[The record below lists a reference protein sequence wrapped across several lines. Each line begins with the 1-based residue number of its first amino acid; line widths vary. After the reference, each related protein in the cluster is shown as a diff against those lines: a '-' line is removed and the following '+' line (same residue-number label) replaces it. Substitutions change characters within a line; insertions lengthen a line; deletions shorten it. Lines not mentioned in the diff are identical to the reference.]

1 MAQPNQVTLDIEDE
15 VPADVAAALRQN
27 ALYRAELPARPVAP
41 NRNNLGLG
49 DRLNSVF
56 REIRPLVE
64 HARMGNNARLSL
76 PTWLPRN
83 TPATHQVIEVGVQRP
98 QSSIAHVNL
107 GPNAQT
113 YIVNE
118 RTTPPAQRSQST
130 SHGISNSASNDSNLS
145 EQDQEHPEINVSV
158 TPANNNNIHDNADNE
173 SQSDDGTQ
181 QVVDVRATLNLLIR
195 YAPFYF
201 LLFIK
206 FMYDSREGIFTFIIL
221 FCTFTH
227 SNGLVRREHG
237 KQMNRSILA
246 LFSEFVFTS
255 SCIVIVHFLFG
266 HGKLLPNV
274 VMFPGYTELDV
285 WELLWL
291 VVLTD
296 LIVKIITVDVKILV
310 TMMPA
315 FILPFQKR
323 GKVYLFTEAVSQL
336 YRSLLTIQP
345 WIFYLMQ
352 SYEGSEKMVGM
363 FLTSVYVIAK
373 VIEVL
378 VRLRLFKNATW
389 TLLQSVN
396 LGTKPTCEQLLSAGD
411 SCPICHDDYSTP
423 VRLGCSHIF
432 CELCISAWLDREHT
446 CPLCRAKVADEPTW
460 RDGSTT
466 YDFQLY

>member
-1 MAQPNQVTLDIEDE
+1 MAQANQVNLDIEDE
-15 VPADVAAALRQN
+15 APTESLPRNN
-27 ALYRAELPARPVAP
+27 ALHRLDSVSRPVPP

-83 TPATHQVIEVGVQRP
+83 TPGTHQIGEGSIQRP

-107 GPNAQT
+107 GPGAQT
-113 YIVNE
+113 YVVTD
-118 RTTPPAQRSQST
+118 RGTPPTNRTPSA
-130 SHGISNSASNDSNLS
+130 SHAMSNSPSNDSNLS
-145 EQDQEHPEINVSV
+145 DHGQDHPEINVSV
-158 TPANNNNIHDNADNE
+158 NPANNNNIHDNADND

-201 LLFIK
+201 LLFVK
-206 FMYDSREGIFTFIIL
+206 FMYDSREGLFTFIIL
-221 FCTFTH
+221 FCTFSH
-227 SNGLVRREHG
+227 SNSLVRREHG
-237 KQMNRSILA
+237 KQMNRSIVA
-246 LFSEFVFTS
+246 LFSEFTFTA

-274 VMFPGYTELDV
+274 VMFPGYTNPIDV

-296 LIVKIITVDVKILV
+296 LIVKIITVDIKILV

-315 FILPFQKR
+315 FLLPFQKR

-345 WIFYLMQ
+345 WVFYLMQ

-363 FLTSVYVIAK
+363 FLTSIYVIAK
-373 VIEVL
+373 VVEVL

-396 LGTKPTCEQLLSAGD
+396 LGTKPTGEQLMSAGD
-411 SCPICHDDYSTP
+411 SCPICHDDYTTP

>member
-1 MAQPNQVTLDIEDE
+1 MAQSSQVNLDIEDE
-15 VPADVAAALRQN
+15 PSGEGTSRN
-27 ALYRAELPARPVAP
+27 NPLPRLDPNSRPVP
-41 NRNNLGLG
+41 STRNNLGLG

-56 REIRPLVE
+56 REIRPFVE

-83 TPATHQVIEVGVQRP
+83 TPGTHQIGENSIQRP

-107 GPNAQT
+107 GPGTQT
-113 YIVNE
+113 YTVTD
-118 RTTPPAQRSQST
+118 RGTPPTQRAQMLGQT
-130 SHGISNSASNDSNLS
+130 LSNSVSHDSNIS
-145 EQDQEHPEINVSV
+145 DQGQEHPEINVSV
-158 TPANNNNIHDNADNE
+158 NPANNNNIHDNADNE

-201 LLFIK
+201 ILFIK
-206 FMYDSREGIFTFIIL
+206 FMYDSREGLFTFIVL

-227 SNGLVRREHG
+227 CNSLVRREHG
-237 KQMNRSILA
+237 KQMNRSIIA
-246 LFSEFVFTS
+246 LFSELIFTG
-255 SCIVIVHFLFG
+255 SCIATVHFLFG

-274 VMFPGYTELDV
+274 IMFPAYNESFNV

-296 LIVKIITVDVKILV
+296 LIVKIITVDIKILV

-315 FILPFQKR
+315 FLLPYQKR
-323 GKVYLFTEAVSQL
+323 GKVYLFTEAISQL
-336 YRSLLTIQP
+336 YRSLLTIHP
-345 WIFYLMQ
+345 WIFFLMQ

-373 VIEVL
+373 IVEVL
-378 VRLRLFKNATW
+378 MRLRLFKNATW

-396 LGTKPTCEQLLSAGD
+396 LGTKPTGEQLLSAGD
-411 SCPICHDDYSTP
+411 SCPICHDDYTTP

>member
-1 MAQPNQVTLDIEDE
+1 MAQPNQVTVDIEDDE
-15 VPADVAAALRQN
+15 PAEATPRHN
-27 ALYRAELPARPVAP
+27 ALHRLDSVSRPAPP

-83 TPATHQVIEVGVQRP
+83 TPTTHQIVEVGLQRP

-107 GPNAQT
+107 GPSAQT
-113 YIVNE
+113 YVVTE
-118 RTTPPAQRSQST
+118 RGTPPTQRPQPP
-130 SHGISNSASNDSNLS
+130 SHGVSNSATNDPNFQS
-145 EQDQEHPEINVSV
+145 E
-158 TPANNNNIHDNADNE
+158 
-173 SQSDDGTQ
+173 DGTQ

-227 SNGLVRREHG
+227 SNSLVRREHG

-246 LFSEFVFTS
+246 LLSELVFTS
-255 SCIVIVHFLFG
+255 SCIVVVHFLFG

-296 LIVKIITVDVKILV
+296 LIVKIITVDIKILV

-345 WIFYLMQ
+345 WVFYLLL

-373 VIEVL
+373 FIEVL

-411 SCPICHDDYSTP
+411 SCPICHDDYTTP

>member
-1 MAQPNQVTLDIEDE
+1 MAQPNQVTVDIEDE
-15 VPADVAAALRQN
+15 EPAEAAAPRHN
-27 ALYRAELPARPVAP
+27 ALHRLDSVSRPAPP
-41 NRNNLGLG
+41 TRNNLGFG
-49 DRLNSVF
+49 DRLNNVF

-83 TPATHQVIEVGVQRP
+83 TPATHQIVEVGLQRP

-107 GPNAQT
+107 GPTAQT
-113 YIVNE
+113 YIVTE
-118 RTTPPAQRSQST
+118 RGTPPAQRSQST
-130 SHGISNSASNDSNLS
+130 SHGMSNSASNDSNLS
-145 EQDQEHPEINVSV
+145 EQGQEQPEINVSV
-158 TPANNNNIHDNADNE
+158 NPANNNNIHDNADND

-201 LLFIK
+201 ILFIK

-227 SNGLVRREHG
+227 SNSLVRREHG

-246 LFSEFVFTS
+246 LFSELVFTS

-274 VMFPGYTELDV
+274 VMFPGYTDLDV

-296 LIVKIITVDVKILV
+296 LIVKIITVDIKLLV

-411 SCPICHDDYSTP
+411 SCPICHDDYTTP

>member
-1 MAQPNQVTLDIEDE
+1 MAQPNQVTVDIEDDE
-15 VPADVAAALRQN
+15 PAEAAPRHN
-27 ALYRAELPARPVAP
+27 ALHRLDSVSRPTVP

-64 HARMGNNARLSL
+64 NARMGNNARLSL

-83 TPATHQVIEVGVQRP
+83 TPGTHQIVDLGAQRP

-118 RTTPPAQRSQST
+118 RGTPPAHRSQST
-130 SHGISNSASNDSNLS
+130 SHGMSNSASNDSNLS
-145 EQDQEHPEINVSV
+145 EQEQEHPEINVSV
-158 TPANNNNIHDNADNE
+158 NPANNNNIHDNADND
-173 SQSDDGTQ
+173 SQSEDGTQ
-181 QVVDVRATLNLLIR
+181 QVVDVRATLNLLLR

-227 SNGLVRREHG
+227 SNSLVRREHG
-237 KQMNRSILA
+237 KQMHRSILA
-246 LFSEFVFTS
+246 LFSELVFTS

-296 LIVKIITVDVKILV
+296 LIVKIITVDIKILV